1 MTECSAK
8 ISSIYHGSCV
18 DGIGIR
24 SVVFFSG
31 CNMRCPFCHN
41 PETLYADGEA
51 RSLSDIINEIN
62 KYKVYY
68 KKKGGVTLSGGEP
81 FLQLD
86 FCIQLVKRLKEQNIN
101 VIVETN
107 GLILSEELLSVV
119 DGVRLDI
126 KNVHE
131 ENEISLLNT
140 YAPFLDLC
148 KRLSTPVT
156 LTNVLVPTRN
166 LNENSLKSLRILC
179 DRYDYPIEFLAF
191 RKTCVQKYRS
201 LGIPF
206 PYEYVPECSGKD
218 VEKAKSI
225 FFGE

>member
-1 MTECSAK
+1 MTECNAK

-18 DGIGIR
+18 DGVGIR

-41 PETLYADGEA
+41 PETLYGSGEVKTVSA
-51 RSLSDIINEIN
+51 VVNEIN

-86 FCIQLVKRLKEQNIN
+86 FCIELVKRLKQDNIN
-101 VIVETN
+101 VIIETN
-107 GLILSEELLSVV
+107 GLILSEELLSMV
-119 DGVRLDI
+119 DGVRLDV
-126 KNVHE
+126 KNVNDE
-131 ENEISLLNT
+131 SGEKLLKT
-140 YAPFLDLC
+140 YSSFLDLC
-148 KRLSTPVT
+148 KSLKVSVT

-166 LNENSLKSLRILC
+166 LNENSLFALRTLC
-179 DRYDYPIEFLAF
+179 DHYDYPIEFLAF

-206 PYEYVPECSGKD
+206 PYEFVPECSGKD

-225 FFGE
+225 FYGN